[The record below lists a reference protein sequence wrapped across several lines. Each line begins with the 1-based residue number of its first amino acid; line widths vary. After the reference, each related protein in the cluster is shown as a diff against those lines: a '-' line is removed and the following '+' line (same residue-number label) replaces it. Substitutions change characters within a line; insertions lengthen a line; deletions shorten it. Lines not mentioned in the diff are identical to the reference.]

1 LKRFEEIN
9 ELVLDEEAAKIAFN
23 PKIGEYECVSD
34 PGPDSAT
41 QRQEAWEAYSLILQQ
56 NMALAGVIGDLIFQY
71 GDFPGADKI
80 RERLEKEIKA
90 TKPYLFDDGK
100 EPGLMAAQQQLQRL
114 TALNGELMQKLALK
128 EIRLKGKEELRD
140 IEASNAETKRL
151 QVLVEAM
158 AKIVLTPADRE
169 RMEHELVSNA
179 HQASLDMIVQANAPE
194 VSSEGQSGSES

>member
-1 LKRFEEIN
+1 
-9 ELVLDEEAAKIAFN
+9 
-23 PKIGEYECVSD
+23 
-34 PGPDSAT
+34 
-41 QRQEAWEAYSLILQQ
+41 
-56 NMALAGVIGDLIFQY
+56 MALAGVIGDLIFQY

-140 IEASNAETKRL
+140 IEASNAETNRL
-151 QVLVEAM
+151 KVLVEAM

-169 RMEHELVSNA
+169 RMEHELTANA

-194 VSSEGQSGSES
+194 VSESGQGGSGT